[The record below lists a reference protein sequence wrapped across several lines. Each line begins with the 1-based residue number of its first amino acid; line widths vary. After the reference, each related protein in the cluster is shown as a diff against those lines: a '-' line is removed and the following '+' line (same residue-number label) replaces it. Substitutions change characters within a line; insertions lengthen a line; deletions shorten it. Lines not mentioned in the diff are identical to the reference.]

1 MYSFRVQADV
11 ILRGYGGYNT
21 SWALFV
27 LDKIFPKVRETQE
40 MMDRDDSY
48 S

>member
-27 LDKIFPKVRETQE
+27 LDKIFPKVS
-40 MMDRDDSY
+40 DSRDDG
-48 S
+48 